1 MPARTRDLSRIRST
15 RSGSEFARLIRR
27 FPARTNL
34 VAEGDSWFAYPPPGL
49 LFGRPSNVIS
59 HLRTK
64 RRFNLLQLS
73 SSGDEAVEIL
83 SGRSKLRLI
92 EAIQRHPVHFLL
104 FSGGGNDLVG
114 RYDFDFFLREDVD
127 SDDWSEYL
135 HHERLDRR
143 IAQVHAAYAD
153 LLDFCTAYSRN
164 LGIRVVTHTYDY
176 AIPDPQGAEFVGG
189 LLKIRGGRSWIHP
202 YLRAKNVPRRF
213 DRILVRYLIDRL
225 AECLLTLEAAHP
237 ARLLVADTRG
247 SLDPTKDWL
256 NEIHPTSKG
265 FGKIADSVFAELEAM
280 G

>member
-15 RSGSEFARLIRR
+15 RSRSEFAQLIRR

-34 VAEGDSWFAYPPPGL
+34 VAEGDSWFAYPPKGL

-59 HLRTK
+59 HLRRK
-64 RRFNLLQLS
+64 RRFNLLQLA

-92 EAIQRHPVHFLL
+92 EAIQRFPVHCLL

-114 RYDFDFFLREDVD
+114 RYDFDFFLRGGVD
-127 SDDWSEYL
+127 SDDWSDYL

-164 LGIRVVTHTYDY
+164 PGIRVLTHTYDY
-176 AIPDPQGAEFVGG
+176 AIPDPKGAEFVGG
-189 LLKIRGGRSWIHP
+189 LLKIRGGRSWIYP

-213 DRILVRYLIDRL
+213 DRTLVRYLIDRL
-225 AECLLTLEAAHP
+225 AECLLALEASHP
-237 ARLLVADTRG
+237 ERLRVADTRG
-247 SLDPTKDWL
+247 SLDPAKDWL

-265 FGKIADSVFAELEAM
+265 FDKIANRVFAELEAVS
-280 G
+280 